1 MEQWCQ
7 SPLNLVK
14 KSKPVAIV
22 APSSIVTTSK
32 SEDDCDEGET
42 KAERQ
47 EEVEE
52 EAPRTKSNNSTKYN
66 IDRLL
71 EKNENSQT
79 NNNTTASNNLYSM
92 ITDLSS
98 TEQQVLAAIYMRDL
112 VTNFSQ
118 NPYLR
123 FANYAG
129 YQPSPF
135 FSAYENYK
143 RLLLENRSAAAD
155 STAEKDDGE
164 SEKLPDKDPYPFLRE
179 RLSSRPVFEDEEKC
193 SDQTEQTE
201 KPDYEK
207 GIDYSSF
214 QSCTKSEDS
223 PETEETLEEPL
234 NLQVKTEEPLD
245 FSRNSKNFVLSPN
258 PSLSLTL
265 NLKSPEFESLSKPL
279 VLTIPNPQDRTT
291 KQKKKERLSKSK
303 R

>member
-14 KSKPVAIV
+14 RSKPVAIV

-32 SEDDCDEGET
+32 TEDDGEESET

-47 EEVEE
+47 DETEE
-52 EAPRTKSNNSTKYN
+52 EAPRSKSSNSTKYN

-71 EKNENSQT
+71 EKSESEPT
-79 NNNTTASNNLYSM
+79 NNNTGGTNNIYSM
-92 ITDLSS
+92 ISDLSS

-112 VTNFSQ
+112 VSNFSQ

-123 FANYAG
+123 FANYGG

-143 RLLLENRSAAAD
+143 RLLLENHAPNDPSGD
-155 STAEKDDGE
+155 KESDDQEKP
-164 SEKLPDKDPYPFLRE
+164 PDKDPYPFLRE
-179 RLSSRPVFEDEEKC
+179 RLNSRPVYEDEEEKC
-193 SDQTEQTE
+193 SDNSEQKE

-207 GIDYSSF
+207 GIDFSSF
-214 QSCTKSEDS
+214 QSGAKNEES
-223 PETEETLEEPL
+223 PEAEETMEEPL
-234 NLQVKTEEPLD
+234 NLRVKVEEPLD
-245 FSRNSKNFVLSPN
+245 FSRKSKSFVLSPN

-291 KQKKKERLSKSK
+291 KQKKKERISKSK